1 MKVWK
6 IPDLRFLTVWRL
18 LRSAA
23 NPENVL
29 YPAYVTM
36 IQEEMLSTLNILQK
50 ERLLL
55 KSRQTCG
62 STVCAESGK
71 RSTEYCPTKTT
82 KVCMVLP
89 EGEEDLA
96 TDDSVFS
103 IPGYC
108 NIHGRNST
116 IISPTI
122 EDNDKFRR

>member
-55 KSRQTCG
+55 KS
-62 STVCAESGK
+62 
-71 RSTEYCPTKTT
+71 
-82 KVCMVLP
+82 
-89 EGEEDLA
+89 A
-96 TDDSVFS
+96 T
-103 IPGYC
+103 
-108 NIHGRNST
+108 NMWQ
-116 IISPTI
+116 
-122 EDNDKFRR
+122 